1 MAEITA
7 ANVKNL
13 RDRTGAGMMDAKAA
27 LVEASGDVE
36 MAIEILRKKGQAK
49 ATKKA
54 GRATSEG
61 LVESYI
67 HAGGGLGVLIEVNCE
82 SDFVARTDTFKDLVH
97 SLAMHVAAA
106 RPTYL
111 TPEDVPADVLAKE
124 KEIYTAEAMNQ
135 NKPADIAAKIAEG
148 KVQSFYK
155 DNCLMLQNFVK
166 EPEHTVQEVIVAAI
180 ARIGENI
187 RISRFARFQLG
198 E

>member
-111 TPEDVPADVLAKE
+111 PPEDVPADVLAKE